1 MLSNFQNV
9 LVLSPHTDDGE
20 LGAGGTIA
28 KLTEGGASVHYAA
41 FSTAEESVPAGLPR
55 DILKTE
61 VRAATSKLDIPQ
73 DNVFIYNYRVRK
85 LNYSRQEILED
96 LVTLRSKTKYD
107 LVVIPSMADLHQD
120 HSTVAQEALRAFKAT
135 TILSYELIWNNL
147 NFNTACFVELNR
159 SNVEK
164 KILALEQYK
173 SQSGRAYMSAEFI
186 MSLATARGVQIG
198 VPYAEAFEVVR
209 WVMRD

>member
-1 MLSNFQNV
+1 MLSGFRNV

-28 KLTEGGASVHYAA
+28 KLTEAGANVHYAA
-41 FSTAEESVPAGLPR
+41 FSTAEESVPVGLPR

-61 VRAATSKLDIPQ
+61 VRAATKQLDIPE
-73 DNVFIYNYRVRK
+73 DNIFIYNYRVRK
-85 LNYSRQEILED
+85 LNYSRQEVLED
-96 LVTLRSKTKYD
+96 LVTLRSKTNYD
-107 LVVIPSMADLHQD
+107 LVLVPSLSDVHQD

-147 NFNTACFVELNR
+147 NFNTACFVVLDKA
-159 SNVEK
+159 NVEK
-164 KILALEQYK
+164 KIAALAEYK

-186 MSLATARGVQIG
+186 LSLAKARGVQIG
-198 VPYAEAFEVVR
+198 APYAEAFEVVR
-209 WVMRD
+209 WVMRS